1 MMTIRKGINSM
12 EEQTILS
19 DRLEDELKVV
29 EWARAE
35 QIKLQKEKS
44 ERITKELAEE
54 LTLFIRN
61 SQNHLSDKD
70 ADIPTR
76 A

>member
-1 MMTIRKGINSM
+1 M
-12 EEQTILS
+12 EEQAILS

-61 SQNHLSDKD
+61 SQNNVLNS
-70 ADIPTR
+70 
-76 A
+76 

>member
-61 SQNHLSDKD
+61 SQNNVLNS
-70 ADIPTR
+70 
-76 A
+76 

>member
-1 MMTIRKGINSM
+1 M
-12 EEQTILS
+12 EEQAILS
-19 DRLEDELKVV
+19 DRLEEELKVV

-54 LTLFIRN
+54 LTVFIRDCQNNALN
-61 SQNHLSDKD
+61 S
-70 ADIPTR
+70 
-76 A
+76 

>member
-1 MMTIRKGINSM
+1 
-12 EEQTILS
+12 
-19 DRLEDELKVV
+19 LKVV

-54 LTLFIRN
+54 LTVFIRDCQNNALN
-61 SQNHLSDKD
+61 S
-70 ADIPTR
+70 
-76 A
+76 